1 MYIKPLKIIV
11 VTCLLL
17 QNYELAFAC
26 GTSAAQAP
34 CINVPTTK
42 ISNTSQAQVIAA
54 LQQQALR
61 AFPIYSSNNTN
72 SAAKDEGFTT
82 NIANL
87 TQQNEGS
94 VVASIN
100 NQTNIDRVTFRFPG
114 ERLGYQIDSKL
125 YDSLV
130 QSKKIIPI
138 GTQFTAV
145 PSSLINAIKSMVIGG
160 ATFQK
165 NLLVKVNNKEI
176 ELVAAD

>member
-1 MYIKPLKIIV
+1 MHFKPLKIIV
-11 VTCLLL
+11 IACLLMN
-17 QNYELAFAC
+17 NYEMAFTC
-26 GTSAAQAP
+26 GISTVQAP
-34 CINVPTTK
+34 CINVSTTK
-42 ISNTSQAQVIAA
+42 IPNTGQAQVIAA
-54 LQQQALR
+54 LQQQTQR

-138 GTQFTAV
+138 GTQFAAV
-145 PSSLINAIKSMVIGG
+145 PNSLISAIKAMVIEG

-165 NLLVKVNNKEI
+165 NLLLKANNKEI

>member
-1 MYIKPLKIIV
+1 MHFKPLKIIV
-11 VTCLLL
+11 TTCLLL

-26 GTSAAQAP
+26 GTSVTQAP
-34 CINVPTTK
+34 CINIPTA
-42 ISNTSQAQVIAA
+42 NTTNNSQAQVVAA

-61 AFPIYSSNNTN
+61 AMPLYSTTNTN
-72 SAAKDEGFTT
+72 SAARDERFTE
-82 NIANL
+82 NAFNL

-100 NQTNIDRVTFRFPG
+100 HQTNIDRVTFRFPG
-114 ERLGYQIDSKL
+114 ERIGYQIDSKL

-130 QSKKIIPI
+130 ESKKVIPI
-138 GTQFTAV
+138 GTQFAAV
-145 PSSLINAIKSMVIGG
+145 PNSLINAIKSMVIGG